1 VKQKIEQPDIFI
13 QPNFRSP
20 LRKAYWLAG
29 GWIGARYIYRELFFP
44 FLFSIGVVTFILL
57 ANFLI
62 KSVDRLLGKG
72 LPAHILFEFL
82 YLNLAWIIAMS
93 VPMAMLVAA
102 LMAYGR
108 LAEDNEITAL
118 RSSGVS
124 FVTILG
130 PAIIFSSLIFI
141 VMLLFHNY
149 VLPEFNHRA
158 RLLASDI
165 YRQRPG
171 LTIEPGYFIDDI
183 PEYSIYVKEKVG
195 ESLRK
200 VTIYNKDAQNIQT
213 TIYADSGFIRVE
225 GNTVLFT
232 LFHGQIHEIDLQG
245 LSDYRRID
253 FEKHRIAIPM
263 DNLLLERR
271 ESAIRGD
278 REMTIAMMKTEVN
291 RFAKERAQVEQKITQ
306 LVEQEL
312 KYQLGQSKSLP
323 DTAIKRGQNFTSVT
337 PLSRYDLP
345 AFIKLLEGIREN
357 NLKNYSPEEAN
368 IRNRRL
374 NNLISRI
381 KAEGSLALSY
391 KKQVYKYKVEIQK
404 KYAIPF
410 ACIVFVLMGAP
421 LGVMTRRGGITVA
434 ATLSIIFFLIYYI
447 FLIGGEELAD
457 AALISPFWAMWTPN
471 FLLGIVGVYLIYYIT
486 YEQRILHLPRLL
498 RFNRT
503 NNSVNQ

>member
-29 GWIGARYIYRELFFP
+29 GWIGARYIYRQLFFP

-93 VPMAMLVAA
+93 VPMAMLGAA

-149 VLPEFNHRA
+149 VLPEFNHRS
-158 RLLASDI
+158 RLLAIDI

-171 LTIEPGYFIDDI
+171 LTIEPGYIIGDI

-263 DNLLLERR
+263 DNLLLERS
-271 ESAIRGD
+271 ESAIRGA
-278 REMTIAMMKTEVN
+278 RELTSHMRKQKVK
-291 RFAKERAQVEQKITQ
+291 RFTKER
-306 LVEQEL
+306 
-312 KYQLGQSKSLP
+312 P
-323 DTAIKRGQNFTSVT
+323 
-337 PLSRYDLP
+337 
-345 AFIKLLEGIREN
+345 
-357 NLKNYSPEEAN
+357 
-368 IRNRRL
+368 
-374 NNLISRI
+374 
-381 KAEGSLALSY
+381 
-391 KKQVYKYKVEIQK
+391 
-404 KYAIPF
+404 
-410 ACIVFVLMGAP
+410 
-421 LGVMTRRGGITVA
+421 
-434 ATLSIIFFLIYYI
+434 
-447 FLIGGEELAD
+447 
-457 AALISPFWAMWTPN
+457 
-471 FLLGIVGVYLIYYIT
+471 
-486 YEQRILHLPRLL
+486 
-498 RFNRT
+498 
-503 NNSVNQ
+503 